1 MFGTQIA
8 KIAAVG
14 MEIIHKGIPVSAPK
28 KLFAQS
34 LENTTKYCPAPF
46 QR

>member
-1 MFGTQIA
+1 M
-8 KIAAVG
+8 AAVG
-14 MEIIHKGIPVSAPK
+14 SDINHKGIPVKAPK

-34 LENTTKYCPAPF
+34 LAYTTIYCPAPY